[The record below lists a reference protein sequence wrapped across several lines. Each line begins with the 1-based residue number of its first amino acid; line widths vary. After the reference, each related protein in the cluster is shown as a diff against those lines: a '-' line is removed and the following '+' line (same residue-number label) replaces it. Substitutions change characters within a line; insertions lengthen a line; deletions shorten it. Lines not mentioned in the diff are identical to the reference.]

1 MNKIITAFVAAL
13 LLVIP
18 VAALAGPN
26 TPELL
31 GGLPQDY
38 DILAGGIPV
47 NRKTGEMGRAGNVNG
62 YIFIEAR
69 WFIRGGKLV
78 PGYPVQT
85 AAGFTQADLDK
96 ARADG
101 RAEGIAAAR
110 AALAGVR

>member
-1 MNKIITAFVAAL
+1 MASTS
-13 LLVIP
+13 
-18 VAALAGPN
+18 
-26 TPELL
+26 PELL

-38 DILAGGIPV
+38 DILPGGIPV

-62 YIFIEAR
+62 YIFMGQIHK
-69 WFIRGGKLV
+69 IVGGKLV
-78 PGYPVQT
+78 AGYPVQT
-85 AAGFTQADLDK
+85 ASGFTQADLDK